1 MLERIMCLYYL
12 IVSSVQHHLPES
24 SSVLLPMSV
33 LVSHSMVMLPR
44 LPSSASLQY
53 SCGALQAAGVLSIL
67 FDVGGVAGGA
77 IAGILSDG
85 TGAPA
90 CVSTAFVFGS
100 VPCMWLY
107 RR

>member
-1 MLERIMCLYYL
+1 M
-12 IVSSVQHHLPES
+12 
-24 SSVLLPMSV
+24 
-33 LVSHSMVMLPR
+33 
-44 LPSSASLQY
+44 
-53 SCGALQAAGVLSIL
+53 LSIL

-90 CVSTAFVFGS
+90 CVSNAFVFGS

-107 RR
+107 RRWEPRMMGHSAATLYAHMPPTTSPIGWLCVAGNFIE